1 MMSWSGL
8 MVILAADAAPAADQ
22 GFSPLLQMAPFIL
35 IAVLFFVTVLMPKSK
50 DQKNRLAQLANM
62 KKNDRVFTSS
72 GIIGT
77 IANISADGK
86 EVTLKIDD
94 NAKIRVFR
102 RAIEGFYADSTS
114 TDATPPA

>member
-8 MVILAADAAPAADQ
+8 MVILAADAAPAADP
-22 GFSPLLQMAPFIL
+22 GFSQLLQMAPFIL
-35 IAVLFFVTVLMPKSK
+35 IAVMFFVVVWLPNSK
-50 DQKNRLAQLANM
+50 DQKKKREQLAQM
-62 KKNDRVFTSS
+62 KKNDRVYTSS

-77 IANISADGK
+77 ISNISADGK
-86 EVTLKIDD
+86 EVTLKVDD

-114 TDATPPA
+114 PDASPPA